1 MLRWRVANLL
11 FSWKFS
17 PNIKKAK
24 RKIKNDT
31 TWCFLKMNDGTTFRD
46 TLHMADDVSTATSVA
61 FKIQLYGIFASIL
74 IKSVD

>member
-1 MLRWRVANLL
+1 M
-11 FSWKFS
+11 
-17 PNIKKAK
+17 
-24 RKIKNDT
+24 KNDT

-46 TLHMADDVSTATSVA
+46 TLHMADDVSTATSVT